1 LVGAKELY
9 FKLGRLH
16 EGDWGLGG
24 IKDWGEIH
32 VDRVFISLTTVFLVG
47 GEKVKI
53 PGQVLFDPWP
63 GSPYRFWDLH
73 TAVER
78 NTYVGIYFTLL

>member
-32 VDRVFISLTTVFLVG
+32 VDRVFISLTTAFLVG
-47 GEKVKI
+47 GGRLKSLARSFLI
-53 PGQVLFDPWP
+53 PGQDRHIDF
-63 GSPYRFWDLH
+63 G
-73 TAVER
+73 
-78 NTYVGIYFTLL
+78 TYILQWKETLM